1 MKRFLIIGAI
11 FVGLLLVCGAGI
23 LYRQQYNWNGTS
35 RYLVIEIDDSG
46 VTEVWQNQQEV
57 VATYNLKMP
66 YVECWTGKTIALKDA
81 LQQKKIS
88 IDQLYDK
95 TQSSEEVQ
103 WNGEQ
108 ASVYIY
114 ENYQVVVCQDVY
126 YITPRG
132 IAVSDYIDSTEGE
145 NNVYKTKED

>member
-46 VTEVWQNQQEV
+46 VIEVWKNQQEV
-57 VATYNLKMP
+57 IATYNLKMP
-66 YVECWTGKTIALKDA
+66 YVECWTGKTIRLKDA
-81 LQQKKIS
+81 LQQKKIT

-95 TQSSEEVQ
+95 AQSMEEVQ

-108 ASVYIY
+108 ANAYIY
-114 ENYQVVVCQDVY
+114 KNYQVVVCQNVY
-126 YITPRG
+126 YITPKG
-132 IAVSDYIDSTEGE
+132 VVMPDYIDSVE
-145 NNVYKTKED
+145 KEIR

>member
-46 VTEVWQNQQEV
+46 VIEVWKNQQEV

-66 YVECWTGKTIALKDA
+66 YVECWMGKTITLKDA
-81 LQQKKIS
+81 LQQKKIT

-95 TQSSEEVQ
+95 AQSMEEVQ

-108 ASVYIY
+108 ANAYIY
-114 ENYQVVVCQDVY
+114 ENYQVVVCQNVY
-126 YITPRG
+126 YITPKG
-132 IAVSDYIDSTEGE
+132 VVMPDYIDSVEKGIR
-145 NNVYKTKED
+145 

>member
-46 VTEVWQNQQEV
+46 VTEVWKNQQEV

-66 YVECWTGKTIALKDA
+66 YGECWTGKTIALKDA
-81 LQQKKIS
+81 LQQKKITV
-88 IDQLYDK
+88 DQLYDK
-95 TQSSEEVQ
+95 AQSMEEVQ

-108 ASVYIY
+108 ANAYIY
-114 ENYQVVVCQDVY
+114 ENYQVVVCQNVY
-126 YITPRG
+126 YITPKG
-132 IAVSDYIDSTEGE
+132 VVVSDYLDS
-145 NNVYKTKED
+145 VKKEIR

>member
-46 VTEVWQNQQEV
+46 VIEVWKNQQEV

-66 YVECWTGKTIALKDA
+66 YVECWTGKTITLKDA
-81 LQQKKIS
+81 LQQKKIT

-95 TQSSEEVQ
+95 AQSMEEVQ
-103 WNGEQ
+103 WNEEQ
-108 ASVYIY
+108 ANAYIY
-114 ENYQVVVCQDVY
+114 ENYQVVVCQNVY
-126 YITPRG
+126 YITPKG
-132 IAVSDYIDSTEGE
+132 VVMPDYIDSVE
-145 NNVYKTKED
+145 KEIR

>member
-1 MKRFLIIGAI
+1 MKRFLIIGVI
-11 FVGLLLVCGAGI
+11 FVGLLLVCGAGN

-46 VTEVWQNQQEV
+46 VTEVWKNQQEV

-95 TQSSEEVQ
+95 AQSSEEVQ

-114 ENYQVVVCQDVY
+114 ENYQVVVCQNVY

-132 IAVSDYIDSTEGE
+132 IAASDYIDSTEGE